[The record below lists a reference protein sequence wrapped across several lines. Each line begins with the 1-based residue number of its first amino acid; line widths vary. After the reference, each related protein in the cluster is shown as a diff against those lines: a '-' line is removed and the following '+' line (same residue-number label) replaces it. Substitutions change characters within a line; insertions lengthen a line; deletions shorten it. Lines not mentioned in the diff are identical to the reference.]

1 MCHRKLIEL
10 LWRSSEKCFI
20 DSFIN
25 VLNSH
30 DGTGSHFISLQR
42 GSLFHEALIS
52 LPIIQHETDIGSMQ
66 LSMTDDHVSQHPGL
80 ERRKK
85 ETPMNV
91 EW

>member
-1 MCHRKLIEL
+1 MNCEIVCFEDHQNNVL
-10 LWRSSEKCFI
+10 LAA
-20 DSFIN
+20 FIN

-91 EW
+91 E